1 MGHRK
6 LGLSSLAIRGHQ
18 LLIFAVTI
26 LATCQ
31 LNQWALDFEGNLERI
46 ILSIKKAKEAKATLR
61 VGPELE
67 ITGYGCLD
75 HFLES
80 DTFLH
85 SWEMIARILKDPAC
99 RDIILDIGKFNLH
112 LSIIRSSFPVHHLT
126 YFVVGA
132 PVTHRNVRVS

>member
-1 MGHRK
+1 MGHCK
-6 LGLSSLAIRGHQ
+6 LILKVVWLHKRTSLKPI
-18 LLIFAVTI
+18 LAVST

-46 ILSIKKAKEAKATLR
+46 LLSIKKAKEAKATLR

-85 SWEMIARILKDPAC
+85 SWEMIARILKDPSC
-99 RDIILDIGKFNLH
+99 RDIILDIGESRF
-112 LSIIRSSFPVHHLT
+112 RFPFITSTSPLNSLIKICSRCTGH
-126 YFVVGA
+126 A
-132 PVTHRNVRVS
+132 SQC

>member
-1 MGHRK
+1 MHRRTLK
-6 LGLSSLAIRGHQ
+6 LFSP
-18 LLIFAVTI
+18 VTT

-46 ILSIKKAKEAKATLR
+46 LLSIKKAKEAKATLR

-85 SWEMIARILKDPAC
+85 SWEMVARILKDPSC
-99 RDIILDIGKFNLH
+99 RDIILDIG
-112 LSIIRSSFPVHHLT
+112 
-126 YFVVGA
+126 
-132 PVTHRNVRVS
+132 

>member
-1 MGHRK
+1 MS
-6 LGLSSLAIRGHQ
+6 LICLS
-18 LLIFAVTI
+18 VTT

-46 ILSIKKAKEAKATLR
+46 LLSIQKAKDAKATLR

-85 SWEMIARILKDPAC
+85 SWEMIARILKNPGC
-99 RDIILDIGKFNLH
+99 RDIILDIGE
-112 LSIIRSSFPVHHLT
+112 I
-126 YFVVGA
+126 FVSCPLPRGL
-132 PVTHRNVRVS
+132 VTVVDPLPLPRRRCTGCTSQC

>member
-1 MGHRK
+1 M
-6 LGLSSLAIRGHQ
+6 
-18 LLIFAVTI
+18 
-26 LATCQ
+26 ATCQ

-46 ILSIKKAKEAKATLR
+46 LLSIKKAKEAKATLR

-85 SWEMIARILKDPAC
+85 SWEMIARILKDPKC
-99 RDIILDIGKFNLH
+99 RDIILDIGKPHF
-112 LSIIRSSFPVHHLT
+112 SFPFTTSNSQLDPL
-126 YFVVGA
+126 A
-132 PVTHRNVRVS
+132 

>member
-1 MGHRK
+1 
-6 LGLSSLAIRGHQ
+6 
-18 LLIFAVTI
+18 
-26 LATCQ
+26 
-31 LNQWALDFEGNLERI
+31 LDFEGNLERI
-46 ILSIKKAKEAKATLR
+46 LLSIKKAKEAKATLR

-99 RDIILDIGKFNLH
+99 RDIILDIGNYYLCSPTTIKALSPDNLTFISQGH
-112 LSIIRSSFPVHHLT
+112 QLHTAMSE
-126 YFVVGA
+126 
-132 PVTHRNVRVS
+132 

>member
-1 MGHRK
+1 M
-6 LGLSSLAIRGHQ
+6 
-18 LLIFAVTI
+18 
-26 LATCQ
+26 
-31 LNQWALDFEGNLERI
+31 
-46 ILSIKKAKEAKATLR
+46 SIKKAKEAKATLR

-99 RDIILDIGKFNLH
+99 RDIILDIGNYYLCSPTTIKALSPDNLTFISQGH
-112 LSIIRSSFPVHHLT
+112 QLHTAMSE
-126 YFVVGA
+126 
-132 PVTHRNVRVS
+132 